1 AVTRARGLDARPYL
15 LAGALGANGGSA
27 ASLIGNPQNILIGEI
42 GGLDFLGYLA
52 FAAVPALVC
61 LAAVYGIVARVWRVE
76 LSVSE
81 KRAADCSVPP
91 VHPAR
96 IAIALAAAVLV
107 VLGMAFGGEH
117 RAVIVLGIAV
127 LLMLDPFYPTP
138 KAFAQVDGSLL
149 VLIASLFVVTST
161 LGALPSTG
169 DGIAGL
175 AGRGLLQLSPAGL
188 AGFALAAGNTIGNV
202 PAVVLLL
209 SVVPDLAP
217 EVLRNLALFATLAG
231 NLLLTGSL
239 ANIIV
244 AERAHQNGVSLG
256 FRDFARVGIPVTL
269 IALAFAVLWASVIGG

>member
-1 AVTRARGLDARPYL
+1 M
-15 LAGALGANGGSA
+15 
-27 ASLIGNPQNILIGEI
+27 IGNPQNILIGEI

-52 FAAVPALVC
+52 FAAVPALAC
-61 LAAVYGIVARVWRVE
+61 LTAVYGIVARVWRVE
-76 LSVSE
+76 LSASAEVGAGS
-81 KRAADCSVPP
+81 SVPP

-96 IAIALAAAVLV
+96 ITIALAAVVLV

-149 VLIASLFVVTST
+149 VLIASLFAVTST
-161 LGALPSTG
+161 LGALSAT
-169 DGIAGL
+169 AGGVVAL
-175 AGRGLLQLSPAGL
+175 AERGLLQLSPPGL
-188 AGFALAAGNTIGNV
+188 TGFALVAGNTIGNV

-209 SVVPDLAP
+209 SVVPDIAP
-217 EVLRNLALFATLAG
+217 DVLRNLALFATLAG

-256 FRDFARVGIPVTL
+256 FRDFARVGIPVTIL
-269 IALAFAVLWASVIGG
+269 ALGFAVLWAIVTGA